1 MENVADALKI
11 AFAIFVFVT
20 AITIIFVMV
29 GKVKSTSDVVLYYSD
44 KTNFYEHYKDTSKDL
59 KGNRIVGVSDIVATL
74 YRYYTESVAVTI
86 KINDNTY
93 YFDVGNETL
102 MDEETKSGVATV
114 KGKEENLGKFI
125 TNILLEKYSNSNFI
139 EEFSEAPTSG
149 IYSTGEDGSEIT
161 LSSGGKKVYV
171 TYTKI

>member
-44 KTNFYEHYKDTSKDL
+44 KTNFYEHYEDASKDS

-86 KINDNTY
+86 KINNETY

-102 MDEETKSGVATV
+102 MDEETKSAIATV
-114 KGKEENLGKFI
+114 KGKEEHLGKFI
-125 TNILLEKYSNSNFI
+125 TEVLKDYSDKKFI

-171 TYTKI
+171 TYTLQ